1 MELADKDMK
10 KLMNEKIYFNLE
22 EVKIILYKLLCCIK
36 NLHSAKI
43 IHRDLK
49 TANIL
54 L

>member
-10 KLMNEKIYFNLE
+10 KLIVEKIYLDLE
-22 EVKIILYKLLCCIK
+22 EVKFVLYKILCCIK
-36 NLHSAKI
+36 NHHSAKI